1 MERLTDLGKV
11 YSVTRGVTPKINKQ
25 NPKHNPQPPM
35 LYEGVEGIRGKMEDM
50 QKFFSRGIH
59 CASSADMEHFEIL

>member
-1 MERLTDLGKV
+1 
-11 YSVTRGVTPKINKQ
+11 
-25 NPKHNPQPPM
+25 M

-59 CASSADMEHFEIL
+59 CASSADMEHFEILWHKSGSKIGLMKLKMYDL